1 MDPYLSRTLQSLT
14 RSKIYELE
22 KQRDAYEQRKFEA
35 LADADQCPTLRER
48 VEHLLVSTRKLLPAL
63 NRDADILNIEHWVD
77 QARFDSSIP
86 THKLEG
92 FEKYLRN
99 KLEPHSR
106 KLQLADLYSRLL
118 TEWMNPPSREKE
130 NQETASDDSDGFLV
144 VEERQ
149 KQRLQQLCDQFESM
163 VFKSHETDAFE
174 INAFLDA
181 LFPDEEQK
189 QLLKNFRDRVSR
201 ATESI
206 WEREDPFTVDSL
218 SACIRGIQCEEIV
231 TDEKQETLKHFVN
244 NKVALSEIADVLN
257 MRYADLDNWDWHT
270 GEEGVPVLP
279 RQQLNGKYRI
289 WMDDDILETIFV
301 EHICIRLCRDLKS
314 TLTSLISD
322 KRMFNFVQGHKMTKN
337 DRIRRRYYAMYEA
350 SGSTAQKRRD
360 DYFENFFLAAMPE
373 GEDTLGNRFGGY
385 DDDLET
391 HESSA
396 PKSVKQK
403 LLRKI
408 VTETLLKRHLNG
420 EAAVIQTDLQWYA
433 TSIPHSTVY
442 AFLAYAGFSD
452 RWINFFRK
460 YLETPLNMDQAFDGH
475 EKLGP
480 RKRRRGIPIAHASEK
495 LIGELI
501 LFFMDLAVNKGTGI
515 LLYRLHDDI
524 WLSGESEKCIK
535 AWDIMQNFAQIT
547 GLEFNRHKSGSAYLG
562 DSMRSEVISR
572 LPEGPVRI
580 GFLMLD
586 ASSGEWVIDH
596 SQVDAHVR
604 QLKTQL
610 DQCDSI
616 ISWIRTWNSCIGRFF
631 KNTFG
636 EPAYCFGRPHID
648 AILSTY
654 EKMHKTIFETAEKP
668 TQCTVA
674 GFLRQKIESRFGT
687 LDVPD
692 AFFYLPEKL
701 GGLGL
706 RNPFISISLI
716 RKQLNKTPT
725 ELVDDYLS
733 EELSSYEN
741 AKMRFEKTTRKDRR
755 ALLEQLQPDRAFE
768 NLNIIAM
775 EEIDQFMSIDEWNK
789 LREEESYCYSLL
801 YEELMN
807 VPTCA
812 GPRTTTVVDDAISDA
827 RENFGLGRL
836 GIETKW
842 ILGLYAEELMRD
854 FGGLNLVDK
863 QYLPMGV
870 LDMIKGKKVR
880 WQMVL

>member
-1 MDPYLSRTLQSLT
+1 MDLYLTRTLRSLT

-22 KQRDAYEQRKFEA
+22 KQRDAYELRKNEA
-35 LADADQCPTLRER
+35 LTGADRCLTLRER

-63 NRDADILNIEHWVD
+63 NRDANISNIEHWVD

-86 THKLEG
+86 TEKLEG

-118 TEWMNPPSREKE
+118 TEWMNPPSAGK
-130 NQETASDDSDGFLV
+130 NTETASAEADDFLV

-149 KQRLQQLCDQFESM
+149 KQRLQQLCDQFEAM
-163 VFKSHETDAFE
+163 VFKSHETDPFE
-174 INAFLDA
+174 IVAFLDA
-181 LFPDEEQK
+181 LFPGGEQM
-189 QLLKNFRDRVSR
+189 QLLRNFREKVGR
-201 ATESI
+201 ATRSI
-206 WEREDPFTVDSL
+206 WEQKDPFTVESL

-231 TDEKQETLKHFVN
+231 SDEKQETLKHFVN

-301 EHICIRLCRDLKS
+301 EHICIKLCKDLKFA
-314 TLTSLISD
+314 LTGLVSD
-322 KRMFNFVQGHKMTKN
+322 NRMFNFVQGHKITKN
-337 DRIRRRYYAMYEA
+337 DRIRRRYYSKYEPM
-350 SGSTAQKRRD
+350 GSTAQKRRD
-360 DYFENFFLAAMPE
+360 EYFERFFLAAMPE

-391 HESSA
+391 PGNSA
-396 PKSVKQK
+396 PKSVKQQ
-403 LLRKI
+403 LLRKV
-408 VTETLLKRHLNG
+408 VTETLLERQLNG

-452 RWINFFRK
+452 RWLNFFRK
-460 YLETPLNMDQAFDGH
+460 YLETPLNMDQSFEGH

-501 LFFMDLAVNKGTGI
+501 LFFMDLAVNKGTGM

-524 WLSGESEKCIK
+524 WLSGEPEKCVK
-535 AWDIMQNFAQIT
+535 AWDIMQKFAKIT

-562 DSMRSEVISR
+562 DSIRGEIISR
-572 LPEGPVRI
+572 LPEGSVRI

-586 ASSGEWVIDH
+586 TTSGEWVIDH

-610 DQCDSI
+610 DQCSSVI
-616 ISWIRTWNSCIGRFF
+616 AWIRTWNSCIGRFF

-654 EKMHKTIFETAEKP
+654 EKMHETIFGTTYDPA
-668 TQCTVA
+668 QCTVT
-674 GFLRQKIESRFGT
+674 GFLRQKIESRFGSA
-687 LDVPD
+687 DVPD
-692 AFFYLPEKL
+692 AFFYLPEEL

-706 RNPFISISLI
+706 RNPFISVSLI
-716 RKQLNKTPT
+716 RKKLDKTPK
-725 ELVDDYLS
+725 ELVDDYMS

-741 AKMRFEKTTRKDRR
+741 AKRRFAKTTRRDRR

-768 NLNIIAM
+768 NLNIIAA
-775 EEIDQFMSIDEWNK
+775 EEMDRFMTIDEWNK
-789 LREEESYCYSLL
+789 LREEESYCYALL
-801 YEELMN
+801 YEKLMN
-807 VPTCA
+807 VPTCV
-812 GPRTTTVVDDAISDA
+812 GPRTTAVVSDAISDA
-827 RENFGLGRL
+827 RQDFDLGRL
-836 GIETKW
+836 GIETEW
-842 ILGLYAEELMRD
+842 ILSLYAEELMRD

>member
-1 MDPYLSRTLQSLT
+1 MDPYLSRTLHSLT
-14 RSKIYELE
+14 RSKIHELG
-22 KQRDAYEQRKFEA
+22 KQRDAYESRKVEA
-35 LADADQCPTLRER
+35 LASADQSPTLRER
-48 VEHLLVSTRKLLPAL
+48 VEHLLVSTRKLFPDLEFDPEVS
-63 NRDADILNIEHWVD
+63 NIKHWVE

-86 THKLEG
+86 TEKLEG

-118 TEWMNPPSREKE
+118 TEWMNPPSTEHDNTE
-130 NQETASDDSDGFLV
+130 AAPNEADDFLV

-149 KQRLQQLCDQFESM
+149 KQRLHQLCDQFEAM
-163 VFKSHETDAFE
+163 VFEPHETNPIE
-174 INAFLDA
+174 IEAFLDS
-181 LFPDEEQK
+181 LFQDEEQMK
-189 QLLKNFRDRVSR
+189 ILNKFRDNVRITMDR
-201 ATESI
+201 I
-206 WEREDPFTVDSL
+206 WERKNPFTVESL

-231 TDEKQETLKHFVN
+231 SDEKQETLKHFVN

-257 MRYADLDNWDWHT
+257 MRYADLENWDWHA

-301 EHICIRLCRDLKS
+301 EHICVQLCTELMAA
-314 TLTSLISD
+314 LTGFIANR
-322 KRMFNFVQGHKMTKN
+322 KMFNFVQGPKMTKH
-337 DRIRRRYYAMYEA
+337 DTVRRRYYDADSVSNSVA
-350 SGSTAQKRRD
+350 DKRRD
-360 DYFENFFLAAMPE
+360 HYFDDFFLAAMPK
-373 GEDTLGNRFGGY
+373 GENTLGDRSGGY
-385 DDDLET
+385 DDDNET
-391 HESSA
+391 QEAST
-396 PKSVKQK
+396 PSVKQK

-408 VTETLLKRHLNG
+408 VTETLLQRHLNG

-442 AFLAYAGFSD
+442 TILNYTGFSN
-452 RWINFFRK
+452 RWIQFFRK
-460 YLETPLNMDQAFDGH
+460 YLETPLNMDKSFDGH

-495 LIGELI
+495 VIGELI
-501 LFFMDLAVNKGTGI
+501 LFYMDLAVNKGTGM

-524 WLSGESEKCIK
+524 WLSGEPKKCAQ
-535 AWDIMQNFAQIT
+535 AWDIMQKFAKIN
-547 GLEFNRHKSGSAYLG
+547 GLEFNRNKSGSAYLG
-562 DSMRSEVISR
+562 DSVETDLISC
-572 LPEGPVRI
+572 LPKGPVRI

-586 ASSGEWVIDH
+586 ALSGEWVIDH

-610 DQCDSI
+610 DKSNSI
-616 ISWIRTWNSCIGRFF
+616 ISWVRTWNSCIGRFF

-648 AILSTY
+648 AILNTY
-654 EKMHKTIFETAEKP
+654 GKMHKTIFETAGDP
-668 TQCTVA
+668 TQCTVTEY
-674 GFLRQKIESRFGT
+674 LRRKIESRFGAI
-687 LDVPD
+687 DVPD

-716 RKQLNKTPT
+716 REKLEMTPI
-725 ELVDDYLS
+725 ELVDEYS
-733 EELSSYEN
+733 ERELRNYKS
-741 AKMRFEKTTRKDRR
+741 AKTKFEETTRKDRR
-755 ALLEQLQPDRAFE
+755 TRLERLQPDRAFE
-768 NLNIIAM
+768 KVKVIAT
-775 EEIDQFMSIDEWNK
+775 EEIDQFMTIGEWNRM
-789 LREEESYCYSLL
+789 REESSLCYSEL
-801 YEELMN
+801 YEELMR
-807 VPTCA
+807 VPRC
-812 GPRTTTVVDDAISDA
+812 GSPRTTSTVEEAIQGAHDDFD
-827 RENFGLGRL
+827 LGSL
-836 GIETKW
+836 GIEMRW
-842 ILGLYAEELMRD
+842 IICLYAEELIRD

>member
-14 RSKIYELE
+14 RSKIHELE
-22 KQRDAYEQRKFEA
+22 KQRDAYELRKVEA
-35 LADADQCPTLRER
+35 LTGADQCPTLRER
-48 VEHLLVSTRKLLPAL
+48 VEHLLVSTRKLLPVL
-63 NRDADILNIEHWVD
+63 NRDAEISNIEHWVD

-86 THKLEG
+86 TQKLEG

-118 TEWMNPPSREKE
+118 TEWMNPPSAEKKSP
-130 NQETASDDSDGFLV
+130 ETASGEADDFLV

-149 KQRLQQLCDQFESM
+149 KQRLQQLCDQFEDM
-163 VFKSHETDAFE
+163 VFKSLETDPSE
-174 INAFLDA
+174 IEAFLDA
-181 LFPDEEQK
+181 LFPGEEQK
-189 QLLKNFRDRVSR
+189 QLLKNFRDQVSR
-201 ATESI
+201 ATVSI
-206 WEREDPFTVDSL
+206 WEQEDPFTVDSL

-301 EHICIRLCRDLKS
+301 EHICIKLCNDLKS
-314 TLTSLISD
+314 ALTYLISD
-322 KRMFNFVQGHKMTKN
+322 ERMFNFVQGHKMTKN
-337 DRIRRRYYAMYEA
+337 DKIRRRYYAKYEA
-350 SGSTAQKRRD
+350 SGSTAQKRRE
-360 DYFENFFLAAMPE
+360 DYFKNFFLAAMPE
-373 GEDTLGNRFGGY
+373 EEDTLGNRFGGY
-385 DDDLET
+385 DDDPET

-408 VTETLLKRHLNG
+408 VTETLLERHLNG
-420 EAAVIQTDLQWYA
+420 EAAVIQTDLQC
-433 TSIPHSTVY
+433 TVY

-460 YLETPLNMDQAFDGH
+460 YLETPLNMDQSFEGH

-501 LFFMDLAVNKGTGI
+501 LFFMDLAVNKGTGM

-524 WLSGESEKCIK
+524 WLSGKPDKCVK
-535 AWDIMQNFAQIT
+535 AWDIMQNFAKIT

-562 DSMRSEVISR
+562 ESWMRREAIPR

-586 ASSGEWVIDH
+586 ISSGEWVIDH

-610 DQCDSI
+610 DQCNSI

-654 EKMHKTIFETAEKP
+654 EKMHKTIFETAEDP
-668 TQCTVA
+668 TQCTVT

-687 LDVPD
+687 PDVPD

-716 RKQLNKTPT
+716 RKKLSKTPI

-733 EELSSYEN
+733 EELSHYER
-741 AKMRFEKTTRKDRR
+741 AKRNFERTTRKDRR
-755 ALLEQLQPDRAFE
+755 ALLEQLQPDHAFE
-768 NLNIIAM
+768 NLNIIST
-775 EEIDQFMSIDEWNK
+775 EEMDQFMTVNEWNN
-789 LREEESYCYSLL
+789 LREEESYYYSLL

-812 GPRTTTVVDDAISDA
+812 GPRTTPVVNDAISDA
-827 RENFGLGRL
+827 REDFDLGGL

-842 ILGLYAEELMRD
+842 ILGLYAEELMRY

-870 LDMIKGKKVR
+870 LDMIKDKKVR